1 MKLILI
7 HIKKA
12 PGAAVQKKTRKRKSG
27 QKCLDCQRA
36 CQKAVPLPHEQQN
49 RQQDHAA
56 DQQDLVEDMENRVG
70 AAKLHHHAVADLT
83 VHPTAS
89 DPQPI

>member
-7 HIKKA
+7 HIKKV
-12 PGAAVQKKTRKRKSG
+12 PGIAVHKKARKRKSG